1 MRICWQQLSV
11 CFLVL
16 TLGMVVGCRPLPVV
30 RVYQPSA
37 TTPPAP
43 PPTELQ
49 SEPLTPLEPDYTKLP
64 MLDPAKADVTGATR
78 ATPIGVSEA
87 TVAKLAAE
95 RAPLAAALE
104 RENDVPSAVVDDP
117 HQARHSQP
125 SNSLARE
132 IRPLL
137 AADLRNKAAGDS
149 VASFY
154 QLADA
159 EARSEIM
166 RKSIEALDGLRR
178 AVKDAIARGVKP
190 PLDEDEIDRQRASM
204 IIILGQAE
212 LGTKLL
218 ETDLRRRIG
227 VPGKTPGRLMPTGE
241 MSISTEATDVEQAV
255 RTGLERRHDLQ
266 ALRTAYHQL
275 NTENLPEVR
284 DLLRTT
290 PGVPGGLG
298 AGPRLPVFSRI
309 IQRHQ
314 AQLLAQ
320 LDAVAA
326 AEVEVR
332 RTQLYTLIEEKE
344 RAVADEIRAQVAILQ
359 EQAKQVGLARW
370 RAEKLLAKVAEL
382 KKDKQGALAVV
393 PAELEANRAR
403 ADVIQAVMAWHQA
416 RAKLSSAMGVF
427 VTPVLPEQKIRSETE
442 KRRQS
447 STTLDEPVSLA
458 PPGSGNRQSE

>member
-1 MRICWQQLSV
+1 MRIRWRH
-11 CFLVL
+11 L
-16 TLGMVVGCRPLPVV
+16 TVGLFASALGLAVGCKPLPVV
-30 RVYQPSA
+30 RVFQPPAS
-37 TTPPAP
+37 TPPAP
-43 PPTELQ
+43 PLADLQ
-49 SEPLTPLEPDYTKLP
+49 SEALTPLEPDYTKLP
-64 MLDPAKADVTGATR
+64 IIDPAKADVTGATR
-78 ATPIGVSEA
+78 ATAIGVSEA

-117 HQARHSQP
+117 GQARQSEP
-125 SNSLARE
+125 SSSLARE

-149 VASFY
+149 VAAFY

-159 EARSEIM
+159 EARSEIV
-166 RKSIEALDGLRR
+166 RKSIESLDDLRR
-178 AVKDAIARGVKP
+178 AVKEAIARGVKP
-190 PLDEDEIDRQRASM
+190 PLDDDEIDRQRASL

-212 LGTKLL
+212 LGSKLL

-227 VPGKTPGRLMPTGE
+227 VAGKTPGRLMPTGE
-241 MSISTEATDVEQAV
+241 MSISIEGTDAEQAV

-266 ALRTAYHQL
+266 ALRTAYHKL
-275 NTENLPEVR
+275 TPENLPEVR
-284 DLLRTT
+284 ELLRTT

-332 RTQLYTLIEEKE
+332 KSQLFTLIEEKE

-370 RAEKLLAKVAEL
+370 RAEKLLVKVADL

-427 VTPVLPEQKIRSETE
+427 VTPVAPEQKIRTEIE
-442 KRRQS
+442 KRQQS
-447 STTLDEPVSLA
+447 STTIEEPASLA
-458 PPGSGNRQSE
+458 PLGIGSRQSE